1 MRCTMRAL
9 ILSVSTGGGHAKA
22 AEAIKESIM
31 KNEPQSEVLIIDTI
45 KYISPFLDK
54 LVVGTY
60 LKSIR
65 YYPSFFKFLYK
76 HSDEDGRF
84 TKPSTIG
91 NDYLTNKLY
100 PTIVDFEPDIL
111 IATHAFTAQ
120 ILSIL
125 RKKFHWHKPSLVVMT
140 DYASHAFWVHR
151 NVDAYVVSNDD
162 MIEELTLR
170 GRSRDQIYPY
180 GIPISEKFLNISEK
194 ATILSKY
201 NLTNEKKII
210 TIMGGSL
217 GIGNIEEILSEI
229 LKIKKS
235 YQIIVLTGKNEKLYD
250 KLIDL
255 HANCE
260 HNLIP
265 LEYCEEMNDILSIT
279 DLLITKPGGLTI
291 TESFITGTPLAI
303 YSAIP
308 GHEVQNADYLIRH
321 GLAVDLG
328 TGEQCGPMIES
339 LLEDEVFLNSMKERS
354 KSNAKPLA
362 AQHIFEL
369 SKELIEEKSL
379 LYGSKRIDL

>member
-1 MRCTMRAL
+1 MRAL

-22 AEAIKESIM
+22 AEAIKESIL
-31 KNEPQSEVLIIDTI
+31 KNEPHSEVLIIDTI

-60 LKSIR
+60 LKSLR
-65 YYPSFFKFLYK
+65 HYPSFFKFLYK

-84 TKPSTIG
+84 VKSSTLG

-125 RKKFHWHKPSLVVMT
+125 RKKFQWHKPSLVVMT

-151 NVDAYVVSNDD
+151 NVDAYVVSNED
-162 MIEELTLR
+162 MIEQLVMR
-170 GRSRDQIYPY
+170 GRNRDQIYPY
-180 GIPISEKFLNISEK
+180 GIPVSENFLKIHSREEIFEK
-194 ATILSKY
+194 YGINST
-201 NLTNEKKII
+201 EKVI
-210 TIMGGSL
+210 TVMGGSL
-217 GIGNIEEILSEI
+217 GIGNIEEILKEI
-229 LKIKKS
+229 VASKQPC
-235 YQIIVLTGKNEKLYD
+235 QIIVLTGRNEKLYE
-250 KLIDL
+250 KLL
-255 HANCE
+255 ELKNECNH
-260 HNLIP
+260 HLLP
-265 LEYCEEMNDILSIT
+265 LQYCDEMNDILSIT

-291 TESFITGTPLAI
+291 TESFISGTPLAI

-308 GHEVQNADYLIRH
+308 GHEVQNADYLLRH

-328 TGEQCGPMIES
+328 TGEKCGPIIED
-339 LLEDEVFLNSMKERS
+339 LLQDNLYLEKLKQKS
-354 KSNAKPLA
+354 KANAKPYA

-369 SKELIEEKSL
+369 CRQLINSKEELILEKRL
-379 LYGSKRIDL
+379 DL